1 MKGSTHKETGLT
13 TFSMRFIVLIKELR
27 TFYFVHILFSIF
39 NQSFLFVQ
47 LVCFAL
53 LHSVA
58 ASMSGRLFSC
68 SPKVLHYHL
77 LC

>member
-53 LHSVA
+53 LHSV
-58 ASMSGRLFSC
+58 REVIQLF
-68 SPKVLHYHL
+68 PKSSALSFIVLKI
-77 LC
+77 